1 MKKKSQIYFAIAL
14 NLIGLYLLVDLA
26 TYDEMIAFVNHGE
39 KHSSPA
45 KTALFLIFTSIINL
59 AFLIYYLINTR
70 QQNNQ

>member
-1 MKKKSQIYFAIAL
+1 MKKKSLIYLAIAL

-39 KHSSPA
+39 KHSSSV

-59 AFLIYYLINTR
+59 TFLIYFLISNKK
-70 QQNNQ
+70 